1 MADKTVI
8 VVQKDT
14 DSVVVTNS
22 DTTAQVITSTTP
34 SALNTIEDKGT
45 DAFVLEQGT
54 QGPPGDSMSWADNVP
69 TVDDLPEPGTPG
81 QGMVVDEDGD
91 IYFWTERD
99 GWTNAGH
106 VVGPRGVRG
115 LQGDAG
121 VQGPQGQTGPAGPA
135 NTLDIGT
142 IEYGPVPD
150 ATITGTAPTQLLN
163 LTLPSGEPGPQGPP
177 GEMGALEP
185 SGVIAGSYGSATQVG
200 TFTVDNRGIVTAA
213 SNTSIGIDAS
223 AVVSGTFANE
233 RIPTAFT
240 NKQFDGLTTFTGGM
254 RVKLVNK
261 TAPYTITSEDYII
274 NATANSWT
282 ATLPTAVGCIG
293 QEFVINNAGT
303 GNITVTVSLSENIS
317 GLTSLTIGQ
326 NEAVKVISTGT
337 NWVVI

>member
-14 DSVVVTNS
+14 DSVVVSNS

-45 DAFVLEQGT
+45 DAFVTEQGT
-54 QGPPGDSMSWADNVP
+54 QGPPGESMSWADNVP
-69 TVDDLPEPGTPG
+69 TVGDLPDPGVPG
-81 QGMVVDEDGD
+81 QGYVVDESGD

-121 VQGPQGQTGPAGPA
+121 PQGPDGPVGPAGPP
-135 NTLDIGT
+135 NVLDIGVVN
-142 IEYGPVPD
+142 YGPLPD
-150 ATITGTAPTQLLN
+150 ATITGTAPTQFLN

-177 GEMGALEP
+177 GEMGTLDD
-185 SGVIAGSYGSATQVG
+185 SGVNAGVYGGATKVG
-200 TFTVDNRGIVTAA
+200 TFQVSSKGIITSASDVTI
-213 SNTSIGIDAS
+213 SLDAS
-223 AVVSGTFANE
+223 SITSGTISTD
-233 RIPTAFT
+233 RLPTSWSDKTFS
-240 NKQFDGLTTFTGGM
+240 GITTIDGGM
-254 RVKLVNK
+254 RVKVVNK
-261 TAPYTITSEDYII
+261 TAPYTLTYQDYIV
-274 NATANSWT
+274 NATSGTWT

-326 NEAVKVISTGT
+326 NEAVKVVSTGT